1 MGAFAG
7 PDLSENGLVILYDP
21 ANTKSYP
28 GSGTSLTNLCSS
40 SNNGVLDSGV
50 GFSTSNLGTLTF
62 DGVDDNIEFPSLTM
76 SSTAATISAWIYI
89 DDFNVGAE
97 KINKGRVFVRST
109 VSTSSRMIIF
119 YNGGYGFETN
129 TNSDPFEQA
138 NRSTGSVSSNKI
150 IPNNWFYFTIVFNS
164 GVYYGYVNGELL
176 DSRAILNNLTI
187 DRIGDAAGMNTAY
200 PSYHK
205 GKISLFSIY
214 NKVVPAAEIV
224 QNFNATR
231 GRFGV

>member
-7 PDLSENGLVILYDP
+7 PNLSEEGLVFLYDP

-40 SNNGVLDSGV
+40 SNNGILDDGV

-62 DGVDDNIEFPSLTM
+62 DGVDDNIEIPDHTF
-76 SSTAATISAWIYI
+76 SSWVYI
-89 DDFNVGAE
+89 DDFNVDGT
-97 KINKGRVFVRST
+97 KINKGRVFVRT
-109 VSTSSRMIIF
+109 TTSSGSSLIIF
-119 YNGGYGFETN
+119 YNGGYGFETL

-138 NRSTGSVSSNKI
+138 NRSSGSISSNKI
-150 IPNNWFYFTIVFNS
+150 VPGNWFYFTIVFDS
-164 GVYYGYVNGELL
+164 GVYRGYVNGELL
-176 DSRAILNNLTI
+176 DSRAILNGLLF
-187 DRIGDAAGMNTAY
+187 DRIGDGFGFNNAY
-200 PSYHK
+200 PSFLK
-205 GKISLFSIY
+205 GKISLFSVY
-214 NKVVPAAEIV
+214 DKVLSGPQII